1 MKVAVQQ
8 EDLELLARTLQEQ
21 FLAQV
26 PSGEVFQIK
35 CAVNKDELMILTQH
49 PVGVTVDTQQIF
61 AVLEEVLQ
69 SLPTYREQQVQ
80 CFLRVSGDKLPY
92 SKRSL
97 TMKQGNKGVEEQG
110 SREAGEAM
118 FSSFSSFSSS
128 SSSISSPSSSSSLL
142 FPPQDFPY
150 TDENQE
156 EELEDPFDPLADTP
170 DLLTNQT
177 KRRQVQPILLG
188 AALVGILVFGSGAYL
203 LTRPCVMFECKEIQA
218 AEKLKTES
226 RQRISRAK
234 SENELVTVQKQL
246 EVTSADLITIPG
258 WSPHYQQAEEL
269 KISLFGQSE
278 KISQVVKAL
287 HVAAT
292 ATQKT
297 QTRANSLEELQA
309 RQHLWRQA
317 IAPLEAIDPNSELYG
332 FVQPRL
338 IKYRVSLQT
347 VNQQLLAQERW
358 LKKLTAA
365 KAVASVATQRE
376 ASAKSLSDWRK
387 VQSTWQIAV
396 NALIVIPQTSPAS
409 QEAQKLLLDYKPKLA
424 TARDRAT
431 KEQLAAKSYQQALT
445 TAKQAKIYEQQNQWQ
460 AAVIYWTQALQTA
473 KQISQD
479 STYYNQAQSLTAPYS
494 AALQQAQEK
503 LQIDSSWQQTR
514 TDLNK
519 TCTSEIRICTFT
531 INDKGITVW
540 LSSEYEQVMQS
551 SLFNANPQNSS
562 PAIGATNHWQILQD
576 ALAVISDNANLP
588 LFIYDTQGQGLY
600 THIPGG

>member
-8 EDLELLARTLQEQ
+8 EDLELLGRTLQEQ
-21 FLAQV
+21 FLAEV

-49 PVGVTVDTQQIF
+49 PVGITVDTQQIF

-92 SKRSL
+92 SKRFL
-97 TMKQGNKGVEEQG
+97 TIKQVHRGAVEAE
-110 SREAGEAM
+110 ETM
-118 FSSFSSFSSS
+118 FSSFSS
-128 SSSISSPSSSSSLL
+128 SPSSSSLL

-170 DLLTNQT
+170 DLLTSRT
-177 KRRQVQPILLG
+177 KRRQIKPILLG
-188 AALVGILVFGSGAYL
+188 AALVGILVLGSGVYL

-226 RQRISRAK
+226 RQQISRAK

-246 EVTSADLITIPG
+246 EATSADLTTIPG
-258 WSPHYQQAEEL
+258 WSPHYQQVQEL
-269 KISLFGQSE
+269 KLSLSGQSE

-287 HVAAT
+287 QVAAT
-292 ATQKT
+292 AVQKT
-297 QTRANSLEELQA
+297 QTPANSLEELQA

-317 IAPLEAIDPNSELYG
+317 IAPLESINPNSELYE
-332 FVQPRL
+332 FVQPNL
-338 IKYRVSLQT
+338 MKYRVNLQT

-376 ASAKSLSDWRK
+376 ANAKSLNDWQK

-396 NALIVIPQTSPAS
+396 NALIVIPQNSPAS

-424 TARDRAT
+424 AARDRAT

-445 TAKQAKIYEQQNQWQ
+445 TAKQAKVYEQQNQWR

-531 INDKGITVW
+531 INDKGIIVS
-540 LSSEYEQVMQS
+540 LSPDYEQVLQS
-551 SLFNANPQNSS
+551 SLSNSNPQNPS
-562 PAIGATNHWQILQD
+562 PVVGVTNHWQILQD

-588 LFIYDTQGQGLY
+588 LLIYDTQGQGLY

>member
-21 FLAQV
+21 FLAEV

-97 TMKQGNKGVEEQG
+97 TMKRG
-110 SREAGEAM
+110 SRGAGEQERWGAGEAM
-118 FSSFSSFSSS
+118 FS
-128 SSSISSPSSSSSLL
+128 SSSSSLL
-142 FPPQDFPY
+142 FPPHDFTH

-156 EELEDPFDPLADTP
+156 EVEEVEDPFDPLADTP
-170 DLLTNQT
+170 DLLTTRT
-177 KRRQVQPILLG
+177 KRRQVPPLLIG
-188 AALVGILVFGSGAYL
+188 AALVGIVILGGGAYF
-203 LTRPCVMFECKEIQA
+203 LTRPCVMFECQEIQA
-218 AEKLKTES
+218 AQKLKTES
-226 RQRISRAK
+226 KQLISRAK
-234 SENELVTVQKQL
+234 SENELVALQKRL
-246 EVTSADLITIPG
+246 EATSNDLTTIPG
-258 WSPHYQQAEEL
+258 WSPRYQQAEEL
-269 KISLFGQSE
+269 KVNLSGQSE

-287 HVAAT
+287 QTAAT

-317 IAPLEAIDPNSELYG
+317 IAPLEAINPNHELYG
-332 FVQPRL
+332 FVQPKL
-338 IKYRVSLQT
+338 MKYRVSLQA
-347 VNQQLLAQERW
+347 VNQQLLAQEKW

-376 ASAKSLSDWRK
+376 ATAKTLNDWRK

-396 NALIVIPQTSPAS
+396 NALIIIPQSSPAS

-431 KEQLAAKSYQQALT
+431 KEQLAAKSYQQALS
-445 TAKQAKIYEQQNQWQ
+445 TAKQAKVYEQQNQWQ

-473 KQISQD
+473 KQVSQD

-519 TCTSEIRICTFT
+519 TCISEIRICTFNL
-531 INDKGITVW
+531 NDKGITV
-540 LSSEYEQVMQS
+540 LLTSEYEQVLQS
-551 SLFNANPQNSS
+551 SLSNANAQNPS
-562 PAIGATNHWQILQD
+562 PVDGATNHWQILQD

-588 LFIYDTQGQGLY
+588 LFIYDTQGQGVY
-600 THIPGG
+600 THIPNS

>member
-21 FLAQV
+21 FLAEV

-49 PVGVTVDTQQIF
+49 PIGVTVDIQQIF

-80 CFLRVSGDKLPY
+80 CFLRISGDKLPY
-92 SKRSL
+92 SKRFL
-97 TMKQGNKGVEEQG
+97 TIKQVNRGAVEAE
-110 SREAGEAM
+110 EAM
-118 FSSFSSFSSS
+118 FSSFSS
-128 SSSISSPSSSSSLL
+128 SPSSSSLL
-142 FPPQDFPY
+142 FPPQDFAY

-170 DLLTNQT
+170 DLLTSGT
-177 KRRQVQPILLG
+177 KRRQIKPILLG
-188 AALVGILVFGSGAYL
+188 AALVGILVLGSGVYL
-203 LTRPCVMFECKEIQA
+203 LTRPCVMFECKQIQA

-226 RQRISRAK
+226 RQQISRAQ

-246 EVTSADLITIPG
+246 EATSADLTTIPG

-269 KISLFGQSE
+269 KLSLSGQSE

-287 HVAAT
+287 QVAAT
-292 ATQKT
+292 AGQKT
-297 QTRANSLEELQA
+297 QTPANSLEELQA

-317 IAPLEAIDPNSELYG
+317 IAPLESINPNSELYG
-332 FVQPRL
+332 FVQPNL
-338 IKYRVSLQT
+338 MKYRVNLQT
-347 VNQQLLAQERW
+347 VNQQLLAQEKW

-376 ASAKSLSDWRK
+376 ANAKSLNDWQK
-387 VQSTWQIAV
+387 VQSTWQIAI
-396 NALIVIPQTSPAS
+396 NALIVIPQNSPAS

-424 TARDRAT
+424 AARDRAT

-445 TAKQAKIYEQQNQWQ
+445 TAKQAKVYEQQNQWR

-479 STYYNQAQSLTAPYS
+479 STYYNQAQSLTVPYS

-531 INDKGITVW
+531 INDKGIIVSLTPD
-540 LSSEYEQVMQS
+540 YQQVLQS
-551 SLFNANPQNSS
+551 SLSNSNPQNPS
-562 PAIGATNHWQILQD
+562 PVVGVTNHWQTLQD

-588 LFIYDTQGQGLY
+588 LLIYDTQGQGLY